1 MKILLAID
9 DSEFSERAVKTVVE
23 HVRPQGA
30 KVQVLHVVNPILA
43 NLVRYSSYRFVVNI
57 KKLEQEM
64 LSHAEEVVK
73 RAAETL
79 RKAKFDV
86 AVRVE
91 RGEPKKMILQAAAE
105 WKADLIVVGSH
116 GRSGMDHFLLGS
128 VSEAVARYA
137 PCSVEIV
144 RGSSQ

>member
-9 DSEFSERAVKTVVE
+9 DSEFSERVVKTVVE

-43 NLVRYSSYRFVVNI
+43 NLVRYSAYRFVVNI

-64 LSHAEEVVK
+64 LKHAEVVK

-116 GRSGMDHFLLGS
+116 GRSGMDQFLLGS